1 MATFFATLCYEL
13 DPATAPDARKLLR
26 AELVGRR
33 WRDRHR
39 ERSMPAGA
47 LWIQREAG
55 AEETTDDVHRACAAD
70 LGRAVAAVVATGRPV
85 AVRRAWVQVAGAG
98 TFGLVEL
105 DGGGSPA

>member
-13 DPATAPDARKLLR
+13 DPATAPDARKLLK

-39 ERSMPAGA
+39 ERPMPVGT
-47 LWIQREAG
+47 LWIQREGG
-55 AEETTDDVHRACAAD
+55 AEETTDDVHRACGAD
-70 LGRAVAAVVATGRPV
+70 LERAVAAVVATGRAV
-85 AVRRAWVQVAGAG
+85 TVRRAWVQVAGAG

-105 DGGGSPA
+105 AGGGPA